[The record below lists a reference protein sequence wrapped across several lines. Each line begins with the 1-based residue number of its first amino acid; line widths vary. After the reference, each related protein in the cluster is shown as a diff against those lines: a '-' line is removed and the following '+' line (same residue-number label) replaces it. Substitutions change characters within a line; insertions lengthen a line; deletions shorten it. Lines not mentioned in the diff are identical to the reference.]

1 MEDRPLRIGMLAP
14 PWFEVPPVGYG
25 GIENVVAGLV
35 DQLVTYGHHVTLLS
49 AGRHLT
55 KAQRHIPVFA
65 EAPQQPIGTAFV
77 ETWYAARAETT
88 LRDLELDIIH
98 DHTLTGGLSAPGRRV
113 PTVQTVHNPVDARL
127 GDYLLGLGTT
137 VHPVAL
143 SRAQMTSAPDLP
155 WIGCV
160 PNGIDLGQFPYQEA
174 KSDYV
179 LFLGR
184 ILPEKGTH
192 LAIDAAAK
200 ARVRIIIAGP
210 GEDPRE
216 QTYFDA
222 EVRPR
227 LGRHAEWFGPADF
240 AAKTQLLA
248 NARAVLCPFQW
259 EEPFGLVM
267 AEAMACGT
275 PVIATPRGAAPELIR
290 NNVTGFL
297 TPPEGMAQAIQQVA
311 TIEPLACRTQAETA
325 FGLDQMATGYERVYR
340 KCLANRAASPRRPSV
355 EDGDEVVDVDGA
367 HLSPEPM

>member
-14 PWFEVPPVGYG
+14 PWFEVPPAGYG

-35 DQLVTYGHHVTLLS
+35 DQLVTHGHHVTLLN

-65 EAPQQPIGTAFV
+65 ETPQEPIGTAFV
-77 ETWYAARAETT
+77 ETWYAARAEAT

-98 DHTLTGGLSAPGRRV
+98 DHTLAGVLSAPGRRV
-113 PTVQTVHNPVDARL
+113 PTIHTVHNPVDARFA
-127 GDYLLGLGTT
+127 DYLRVLGTT
-137 VHPVAL
+137 VHLVAL
-143 SRAQMTSAPDLP
+143 SRAQITTAPDLP
-155 WIGCV
+155 WAGCV
-160 PNGIDLGQFPYQEA
+160 PNGIDLSRFKCRQA

-192 LAIDAAAK
+192 LAIDAATE

-210 GEDPRE
+210 CEDPRE

-227 LGRHAEWFGPADF
+227 LGRYAEWFGPADF
-240 AAKTQLLA
+240 TAKTKLMA
-248 NARAVLCPFQW
+248 FARAVLCPFQW
-259 EEPFGLVM
+259 EEPFGLVV

-290 NNVTGFL
+290 NYVTGFL
-297 TPPEGMAQAIQQVA
+297 TPPEGMAQAIQQAA
-311 TIEPLACRTQAETA
+311 TIEPLACRIHAETA
-325 FGLDQMATGYERVYR
+325 FGLDRMATSYERVYR
-340 KCLANRAASPRRPSV
+340 NCLAGP
-355 EDGDEVVDVDGA
+355 
-367 HLSPEPM
+367 LS